1 MSRKGRP
8 GGEHRSARRDGAAVS
23 AKDRP
28 GRARGGAQRDG
39 SPAGESE
46 SGRKPRGA
54 PGGHAAPGAARQR
67 LPAIDALRGA
77 AIVAMIAYHF
87 CFDLTVFGLSGADF
101 YRDPFWIGARG
112 LIVTSFLLLAG
123 ISLVLAHRD
132 AVPASRFWRRW
143 LEIAA
148 AAALVSAGSYLMFP
162 RSFIYFG
169 ILHGIAASLLLA
181 RPLAAYPMAALAV
194 GIAAIVVGNTVAL
207 PFFDAPLASVVGLTT
222 RKPPTEDYVP
232 LLPWCGVVLVGI
244 AAGHALARR
253 RFALLAPLD
262 RAPRWLAW
270 LGRHSLPVYLVH
282 QPVLLGAL
290 WLVARR

>member
-1 MSRKGRP
+1 M
-8 GGEHRSARRDGAAVS
+8 SARRRAE
-23 AKDRP
+23 REP
-28 GRARGGAQRDG
+28 RGRQRDTLQSG
-39 SPAGESE
+39 GPG
-46 SGRKPRGA
+46 SGRRLRRA
-54 PGGHAAPGAARQR
+54 PTGGAAPGIARQR
-67 LPAIDALRGA
+67 VQAIDALRGA

-87 CFDLTVFGLSGADF
+87 CFDLTVFGLYGADF

-112 LIVTSFLLLAG
+112 LIVTSFLLLVG

-132 AVPASRFWRRW
+132 AVPAARFWRRW
-143 LEIAA
+143 VEIAG
-148 AAALVSAGSYLMFP
+148 AAALVTAGSYLVFP

-169 ILHGIAASLLLA
+169 ILHGIALSLLLA
-181 RPLAAYPMAALAV
+181 RPLVRYPTAALAL

-207 PFFDAPLASVVGLTT
+207 PFFDAPLASIVGLTT

-244 AAGHALARR
+244 AAGHALART
-253 RFALLAPLD
+253 RFAPLAPLD